1 MDKFTASNGVEVKR
15 RRNEVVFTCGM
26 YIVAAEELAARE
38 FFHAERDEAL
48 GRWRWP
54 ENPNVVAWAS
64 RRTNEKDVT
73 VFDEAAG
80 YVGYFERADVTDAHF
95 GEGLIRGA
103 ARAYFEAHP
112 ERKPWEDAQ
121 DGEVWLIDCA
131 GTPEGGEPFIVHL
144 GKFKSPTTTS
154 LVVKND
160 PTITAARKVFPESD

>member
-15 RRNEVVFTCGM
+15 RRNEVVFTGGM

-38 FFHAERDEAL
+38 FFQAERDEAL

-112 ERKPWEDAQ
+112 ERKPWEDAKP
-121 DGEVWLIDCA
+121 GEVWLLTLPEIGENAYVA
-131 GTPEGGEPFIVHL
+131 GDHTF
-144 GKFKSPTTTS
+144 TS
-154 LVVKND
+154 FDHSL
-160 PTITAARKVFPESD
+160 TFGAFRIISGRRIWPESD